1 MIQMK
6 DWIFLHSTSIPENDT
21 VESPRLI
28 RIARENVGEP
38 LGIGIIGGNSI
49 GIFISDIQKESLAE
63 KQPGLKCGDKILKVK
78 SYFLLRVYVHVCLYV
93 VSVLRNSVVGVRPTT
108 VGASLVNLAFHP
120 SNIDQVSI

>member
-78 SYFLLRVYVHVCLYV
+78 SYFHVCLYV
-93 VSVLRNSVVGVRPTT
+93 VSILRNSVVGVRPTT

>member
-1 MIQMK
+1 MIPNC
-6 DWIFLHSTSIPENDT
+6 IFLYSASIPENDT

-38 LGIGIIGGNSI
+38 LGIAIIGGNSI

-78 SYFLLRVYVHVCLYV
+78 CYFPLCRYLYMRFCV
-93 VSVLRNSVVGVRPTT
+93 EYILRNSLVGVKPTKCLH
-108 VGASLVNLAFHP
+108 GRLGFYSF
-120 SNIDQVSI
+120 

>member
-1 MIQMK
+1 MK
-6 DWIFLHSTSIPENDT
+6 DCIFLYSTSIPENDT

-78 SYFLLRVYVHVCLYV
+78 SYFPLCMCMCVCSVYFAKFLGWW
-93 VSVLRNSVVGVRPTT
+93 SNPLGT
-108 VGASLVNLAFHP
+108 SLVDLGFHP
-120 SNIDQVSI
+120 FYIDQGST